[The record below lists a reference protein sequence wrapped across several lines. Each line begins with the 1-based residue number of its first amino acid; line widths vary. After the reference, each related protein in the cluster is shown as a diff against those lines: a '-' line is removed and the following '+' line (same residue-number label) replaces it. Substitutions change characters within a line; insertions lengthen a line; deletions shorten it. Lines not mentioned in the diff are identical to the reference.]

1 MSSTEM
7 IEKPDDSYTAAEYVQ
22 PPPPETTDAYLINT
36 RSQLQLEADAR
47 EALPYKFDQCTKP
60 LGKLRQSLFSC
71 LTCNPAPDDPNE
83 KYNAASV
90 CYSCSI
96 QCHGE
101 HTLVELFV
109 KREFE
114 CDCGTTRFPITSPC
128 TLRIDPVTNKRGSV
142 HSEKPS
148 ATNKYNQNFRNRFC
162 GCKCLYDAEEE
173 KGTMYQCLGLGTAE
187 TGGCGE
193 DWWHPECILGLDRE
207 SYEDQNETRTS
218 TPLKDPKGIET
229 TTEAPINRGE
239 ESCEEGRFTAP
250 LMTELN
256 DCSEGEGLTPPGFP
270 NEDDFEGFIC
280 YKCVDAYPWIK
291 RYAGTPGFLP
301 AIYRKKAATAH
312 ETDETE
318 STSQTGKKRKVEGD
332 NGEPAEIYKRNKKET
347 IIDNIELNRTSND
360 NASTEP
366 QDIQTS
372 SCRIEAYP
380 VADKEQFSLFFKEDF
395 RSYLC
400 HCNSCFP
407 KLQVHPQLLQAEE
420 VYEPSVASSHCD
432 LAGSTAG
439 SGSIYDRGESALQ
452 NIDRVQAIEGVM
464 AYKKLKDKLKPF
476 FQQFAQSGEAISA
489 EDIKAYFAKIRGDEL
504 PVQEA
509 GEATEIGNQ
518 KHEQHGY

>member
-7 IEKPDDSYTAAEYVQ
+7 VEKPDDSYTAAEF
-22 PPPPETTDAYLINT
+22 LS
-36 RSQLQLEADAR
+36 SQLQLEADAR

-114 CDCGTTRFPITSPC
+114 CDCGTTRFPVTSPC
-128 TLRIDPVTNKRGSV
+128 TLRIDPVTNERGV
-142 HSEKPS
+142 NSEKPS

-162 GCKCLYDAEEE
+162 GCECLYDAEEE

-207 SYEDQNETRTS
+207 CYEDQKQTS
-218 TPLKDPKGIET
+218 ISTALEDPNSIGT
-229 TTEAPINRGE
+229 TTEALINRRE
-239 ESCEEGRFTAP
+239 ESCEESRLSP
-250 LMTELN
+250 PPMTDLN
-256 DCSEGEGLTPPGFP
+256 DCSEGEGLNPPGFP

-301 AIYRKKAATAH
+301 AIYRKNAATALN
-312 ETDETE
+312 TDETE
-318 STSQTGKKRKVEGD
+318 SSPQAGKKRKVEED
-332 NGEPAEIYKRNKKET
+332 NAEPAEIYKRNKKET
-347 IIDNIELNRTSND
+347 NIDNLELNRTSHD

-380 VADKEQFSLFFKEDF
+380 VADKGQFSLFFKEDF

-407 KLQVHPQLLQAEE
+407 KLQDHPQLLQAEE

-432 LAGSTAG
+432 VAGSTAG

-464 AYKKLKDKLKPF
+464 AYNKLKDKLKPF

-504 PVQEA
+504 TVQEA
-509 GEATEIGNQ
+509 GEATQIGNQ